1 MSKFY
6 PELNEALK
14 SFISEQKIFFVA
26 SATESSR
33 VNVSP
38 KGTDSLRRIDDKTYA
53 YLDLTG
59 SGNETSA
66 HLYADGRLTMMF
78 CSFGD
83 KPNVLRLFGRGEVV
97 ALSSEEGKRL
107 ALHFNILPGARQF
120 IVLHVESVSTSCGF
134 SIPHF
139 EYSGERELLTNWA
152 ANKGEES
159 LKKYRG
165 EKNLRS
171 IDGLPTHLDSERYVM
186 VEQS

>member
-1 MSKFY
+1 MSKFH
-6 PELNEALK
+6 PELTEALQE
-14 SFISEQKIFFVA
+14 FIAEQKIFFVG
-26 SATESSR
+26 SATATSR

-38 KGTDSLRRIDDKTYA
+38 KGTDCLRRIDDRTYA

-66 HLYADGRLTMMF
+66 HLHEDGRLTMMF

-83 KPNVLRLFGRGEVV
+83 KPNILRLFGRGEIVPL
-97 ALSSEEGKRL
+97 ASEEGEKM
-107 ALHFNILPGARQF
+107 ASQFNLLPGARQF
-120 IVLHVESVSTSCGF
+120 VVLRVESILTSCGF

-139 EYSGERELLTNWA
+139 EYVGERELLTNWA

-165 EKNLRS
+165 EKNLQS
-171 IDGLPTHLDSERYVM
+171 IDGLPTHLDSERYVK